1 MKFSKKILVVLCNL
15 ILLNVANQCFAST
28 NENVVYSKDGINY
41 IDKVYSVEQAEEKD
55 FIKNIEQEITIDNI
69 KYIYADT
76 KIENQDTIESREI
89 NTTKTCVINTNNREK
104 IIETLGESIEYNEDG
119 FIGTYILDENTINI
133 KTHNNGYYDRLI
145 DKTVEYTELPKND
158 LDYVPKQITYEGKT
172 LDLLSTKWDE
182 TATKKI
188 GDATVGAE
196 YKAICYYATKERI
209 YRPNT
214 YTITAKYTGVA
225 EKNVLKPLKITI
237 SYKEVKKTEEPQELK
252 EKDNDVIPVL
262 GGTSGIIIFLGA
274 LFLFMKNVKIYN
286 YQNGKWVY
294 VGKALVLKGK
304 IKLDR
309 FSGSKIYVSNSKSFF
324 SIPVLTSN
332 SSRFVFVAE
341 TYCFIPSS
349 LTAYWLPFFIYSIFA
364 TSEFSCASLTFSYLY
379 DCNLSICPVISNSA
393 LFNVLSESLLLSV

>member
-104 IIETLGESIEYNEDG
+104 IIETLGKSIEYNEDG

-196 YKAICYYATKERI
+196 YKAICYYATTERI

-309 FSGSKIYVSNSKSFF
+309 FRNKEVTNKYRIELSKALTRKYKDKTIIVSKEKNIVKQIIHTINDKFDF
-324 SIPVLTSN
+324 EI
-332 SSRFVFVAE
+332 R
-341 TYCFIPSS
+341 I
-349 LTAYWLPFFIYSIFA
+349 
-364 TSEFSCASLTFSYLY
+364 
-379 DCNLSICPVISNSA
+379 
-393 LFNVLSESLLLSV
+393 